1 MKLNHNWNNTM
12 VTAEILDIFL
22 TNIVSFIQLTTKL
35 YYKQPISS
43 LFTQIFMKYL
53 YVAGRL

>member
-1 MKLNHNWNNTM
+1 M

-53 YVAGRL
+53 QSESDLLHAVS